1 MEELLLSLLPMN
13 NELINN
19 LDADNIFDLDS
30 KFVNEVRV
38 LVDNEGTKWW
48 SEGG

>member
-19 LDADNIFDLDS
+19 LDADIIFDLDS
-30 KFVNEVRV
+30 KFVNEVESIGRQ
-38 LVDNEGTKWW
+38 
-48 SEGG
+48 